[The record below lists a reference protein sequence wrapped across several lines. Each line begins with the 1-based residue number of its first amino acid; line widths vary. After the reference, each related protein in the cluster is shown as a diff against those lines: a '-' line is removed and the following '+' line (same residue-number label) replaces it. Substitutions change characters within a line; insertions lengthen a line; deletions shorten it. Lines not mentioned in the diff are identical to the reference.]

1 MFAQF
6 CGIRVIFRVTSVLV
20 KSLTQCCRGVSDVD
34 QFMFGTFSGIYYVF
48 AVARSTVNM
57 TCFTSPCIRYF
68 IFFVPCG
75 CIVCT
80 DALFSLFFLMYSE
93 RKNRPLRSLLALFER
108 DGYVSSDF
116 YDMKL
121 LEVLETPFGDLDVQ

>member
-1 MFAQF
+1 MFSQ
-6 CGIRVIFRVTSVLV
+6 
-20 KSLTQCCRGVSDVD
+20 SLHSL
-34 QFMFGTFSGIYYVF
+34 FH
-48 AVARSTVNM
+48 
-57 TCFTSPCIRYF
+57 
-68 IFFVPCG
+68 FFVPCG

-121 LEVLETPFGDLDVQ
+121 LEVLKTPFGDLDVQ